1 MDGIIFFKYKLKGI
15 YLKWLI
21 IFFAV
26 LSVGMEIMKKQENIQ
41 GTELVL
47 I

>member
-1 MDGIIFFKYKLKGI
+1 MVNNI
-15 YLKWLI
+15 
-21 IFFAV
+21 FAV